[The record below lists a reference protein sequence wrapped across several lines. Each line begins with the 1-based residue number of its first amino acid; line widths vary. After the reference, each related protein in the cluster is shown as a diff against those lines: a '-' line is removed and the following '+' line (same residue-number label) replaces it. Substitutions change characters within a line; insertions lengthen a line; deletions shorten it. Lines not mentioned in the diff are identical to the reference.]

1 LPGSRH
7 RIAAQ
12 GVVTLSQIERDS
24 PITANAEAWDF
35 NDLACCSIADI
46 KLIALNV
53 TTARKQLIPG
63 RCESNGGLFKI
74 LWVGVRLR
82 ARGRSE
88 GYFESLFVARCQSRS
103 AMPSDKA
110 LCGTAGLGSVTR
122 ISTIVHSAIQL
133 SSNAAPQLCSPLER
147 KGNPYDKHMK
157 WHALHADA
165 PASLGVYR
173 LSWTGKP

>member
-63 RCESNGGLFKI
+63 RCESTGGLFKI
-74 LWVGVRLR
+74 LWGEALESPRPLRGLFRVVVCRQVPIAQRDAVR
-82 ARGRSE
+82 
-88 GYFESLFVARCQSRS
+88 QSVMRDRW
-103 AMPSDKA
+103 P
-110 LCGTAGLGSVTR
+110 R
-122 ISTIVHSAIQL
+122 ICPTH
-133 SSNAAPQLCSPLER
+133 
-147 KGNPYDKHMK
+147 
-157 WHALHADA
+157 
-165 PASLGVYR
+165 
-173 LSWTGKP
+173 